1 MPLIV
6 KIQQYKRRGHLDRPT
21 PADPDPLLTMAQAAK
36 MLAVSKRTMVR
47 WAARE
52 NEGVLD
58 VSPTGS
64 QRRQLRIRLSAMRR
78 LQRKMTVQ
86 SAL

>member
-6 KIQQYKRRGHLDRPT
+6 KYQPTKRRGHLN
-21 PADPDPLLTMAQAAK
+21 PAPVDPDPLLTMAQAAN

-52 NEGVLD
+52 DQGVLD

-64 QRRQLRIRLSAMRR
+64 ERRQLRIRLSAIRR
-78 LQRKMTVQ
+78 LQRKMLV
-86 SAL
+86 

>member
-6 KIQQYKRRGHLDRPT
+6 KYEPTKRRGPIGPT
-21 PADPDPLLTMAQAAK
+21 VPDSDPLLTMAQAAA

-47 WAARE
+47 WVARE
-52 NEGVLD
+52 EQGVLD

-64 QRRQLRIRLSAMRR
+64 ERRQLRIRLSAIRR
-78 LQRKMTVQ
+78 LQRKMTV
-86 SAL
+86 